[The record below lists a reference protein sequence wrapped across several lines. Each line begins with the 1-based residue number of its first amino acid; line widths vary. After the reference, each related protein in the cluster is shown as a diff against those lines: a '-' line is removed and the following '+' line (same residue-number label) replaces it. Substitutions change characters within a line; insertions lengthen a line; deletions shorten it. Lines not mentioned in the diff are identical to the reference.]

1 MPLSLQMSPRVRK
14 YWGITHLCHKYD
26 TELYTKGHGH
36 KCSSFMMPLSLQ
48 VLPRVLKDWGIT
60 HLCYE
65 VDTEPYAKVRDAAAR
80 AAAEAAGAQVCALVS
95 HTLYVSDGGRPL
107 GTGHQMQGKKVE

>member
-1 MPLSLQMSPRVRK
+1 
-14 YWGITHLCHKYD
+14 
-26 TELYTKGHGH
+26 
-36 KCSSFMMPLSLQ
+36 MPLSLQ

-80 AAAEAAGAQVCALVS
+80 AAAEAAGAQVCAHVS
-95 HTLYVSDGGRPL
+95 HTLYVSDVWFTARGA
-107 GTGHQMQGKKVE
+107 